1 MTRWL
6 SAGGNDK
13 INAAQ
18 GDDELTGGGGAD
30 KFKCGSG
37 DDTVTDFNEEEDKAS
52 GNCEI
57 HRINTKTHYPFPLLF
72 DWTSVEFHMVPTEPD
87 LNSTITSNIRI
98 CH

>member
-1 MTRWL
+1 MKVNGNGGDDVIKSGEGNDINFGDNRIDSGL

-57 HRINTKTHYPFPLLF
+57 T
-72 DWTSVEFHMVPTEPD
+72 
-87 LNSTITSNIRI
+87 
-98 CH
+98 

>member
-1 MTRWL
+1 MTLILEIIDLTRL

-18 GDDELTGGGGAD
+18 GDDELTGGSGAD

-37 DDTVTDFNEEEDKAS
+37 DDTVTDFNEAEDKAS

-57 HRINTKTHYPFPLLF
+57 I
-72 DWTSVEFHMVPTEPD
+72 E
-87 LNSTITSNIRI
+87 
-98 CH
+98 